1 LQYVHFLWQFV
12 FLDKSIGREQGRVE
26 QSLLH
31 TALIDHPV
39 LSFFRL
45 GFDFD
50 NLDAF
55 VATTRWAHMVR
66 KAQFM
71 ALWAGN

>member
-1 LQYVHFLWQFV
+1 V

-39 LSFFRL
+39 PSFFRL

-50 NLDAF
+50 NLNAS
-55 VATTRWAHMVR
+55 VATARWAHMVR